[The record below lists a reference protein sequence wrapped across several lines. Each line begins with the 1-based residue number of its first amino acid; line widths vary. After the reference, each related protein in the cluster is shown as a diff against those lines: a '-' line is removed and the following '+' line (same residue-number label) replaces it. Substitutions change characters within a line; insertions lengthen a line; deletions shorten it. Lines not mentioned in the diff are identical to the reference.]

1 MVNHNDPLVY
11 PGSMAKKPTHIK
23 KIYPNTICI
32 TRRMYPQDIPD
43 RTLGTCVKCVK
54 ILIPTSVFSYS
65 NCLMKLIYK

>member
-43 RTLGTCVKCVK
+43 RTLSTCVKCVK